1 MIMRSLCTLPR
12 FWAVL
17 TLGAVCFSLFYAQA
31 AEEEKDFLEHYY
43 ENPRPDEFVAQ
54 MKNWAADGTLVNSHA
69 RPALIA
75 FISQVVRSNRD
86 KVEEWFAEL
95 AGLTPEQKQ
104 VFFTGLLYSRT
115 KEADA
120 VMTKTFGKQ
129 YEEQKVEIRKIL
141 ELPLDKKTTLD
152 MLWGFYYAT
161 GSETA
166 IRRIVSCFR
175 FAHAPDDPDGV
186 DIPDGYVPLYK
197 ELPDFAFGSLASNAE
212 RHPKVVEILEKLLK
226 SGAEMT
232 QEEKDGVYDVL
243 SQILPEKY
251 PYIDRTG
258 KRA

>member
-1 MIMRSLCTLPR
+1 MIMRYVCTLPR

-75 FISQVVRSNRD
+75 FISQVVRSNRE
-86 KVEEWFAEL
+86 KVEDWFAEL

-115 KEADA
+115 KEADS

-129 YEEQKVEIRKIL
+129 YEEQKVETRKIL

-186 DIPDGYVPLYK
+186 
-197 ELPDFAFGSLASNAE
+197 AFGSLASNAE
-212 RHPKVVEILEKLLK
+212 RHPKVVEILETLLK

-258 KRA
+258 KGA